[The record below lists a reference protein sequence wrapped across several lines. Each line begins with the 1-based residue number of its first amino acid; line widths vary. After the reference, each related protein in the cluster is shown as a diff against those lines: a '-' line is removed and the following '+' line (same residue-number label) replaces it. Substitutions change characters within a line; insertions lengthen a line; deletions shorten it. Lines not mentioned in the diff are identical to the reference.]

1 MRALPLRYA
10 GWMARDVAM
19 GPGAVMLA
27 IAALATFVLSRITSM
42 PEGAAQA
49 ADVLRGIL
57 DQAAKPIILLA
68 TGGMVSGDLHT
79 GYYRSIFSKPVS
91 PPLYYLQ
98 RWLVGAAAVLLFVPV
113 MAAGISLR
121 LGSYPFSLELVVQLL
136 LQYLLLGGLVF
147 FLSTLTRRDWLL
159 ALLAATLQLI
169 LHAIQN
175 AGAHLGTLGST
186 IYHVLPPFHLTDLGA
201 PPPTGG
207 DLLYVLLYGGTLV
220 LAALAVLHARPLG
233 VGGRA

>member
-10 GWMARDVAM
+10 GWMARDVAL

-27 IAALATFVLSRITSM
+27 IAALATFVLSRIASL

-49 ADVLRGIL
+49 TDVLRVIL
-57 DQAAKPIILLA
+57 DQAGKPIILLA

-79 GYYRSIFSKPVS
+79 GHYRSLFSKPVS

-98 RWLVGAAAVLLFVPV
+98 RWLVGAAAVVLFVPV

-121 LGSYPFSLELVVQLL
+121 LGSYPFHPEFVVQLL
-136 LQYLLLGGLVF
+136 LQFLLLGGLVF

-159 ALLAATLQLI
+159 ALLASTLQMI
-169 LHAIQN
+169 LHAVQN
-175 AGAHLGTLGST
+175 SGAHLGMLGST
-186 IYHVLPPFHLTDLGA
+186 LYGVLPPFHLADLGA
-201 PPPTGG
+201 PPPAGG
-207 DLLYVLLYGGTLV
+207 DLLHVLLYGGTLV
-220 LAALAVLHARPLG
+220 LAALAVLQTRPLG